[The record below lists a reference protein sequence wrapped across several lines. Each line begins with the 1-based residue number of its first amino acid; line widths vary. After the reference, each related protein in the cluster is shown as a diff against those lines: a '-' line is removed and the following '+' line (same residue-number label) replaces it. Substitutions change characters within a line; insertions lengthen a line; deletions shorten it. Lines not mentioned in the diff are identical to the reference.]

1 MNSSALEFVAVAGP
15 PYTEIQAN
23 TTVQLNKGNVAPIY
37 TQQFNDKP
45 DINGLEI
52 RDLVQHQQE
61 EAEEEKLELLNK
73 DAVKPFDWS
82 ESVFKNFSHTAL
94 PDRWAFNLYTPN
106 WSW

>member
-1 MNSSALEFVAVAGP
+1 M
-15 PYTEIQAN
+15 
-23 TTVQLNKGNVAPIY
+23 QLNKGNVAPIY